1 MNFKKSLKAGVAVF
15 LLFISVVTSQTLQDG
30 QKKIEMKQ
38 YESAKK
44 TFKAILQSDPSNIDA
59 LFYLGKTYWIQQK
72 NDSASI
78 YFQKIA
84 SINSESPLGYI
95 GQGYIFVANKDD
107 KNAQIVFK
115 KALNKTKSKD
125 PSTYMNIAEAYIYGS
140 VPNLDKAL
148 ENLNEAK
155 DISKDNTKL
164 FVLIGDA
171 YATKFDGKGMAMTN
185 YELATDINKNYVLA
199 LFKIGELDNHS
210 KNYKDAEPA
219 LVKVKQLDSLYVP
232 VYPELGELYYY
243 TNRLTQAKEMYRI
256 YLSLSDY
263 DLDAMVRYASFL
275 YICKDYENAINEI
288 KKIQAKDSS
297 YLVFNRL
304 LGYSYYEVKKYQDG
318 ISPLKKYIDQAVP
331 EKVTFMDYD
340 YYSKMLMQTGQDSL
354 AYIWMRKAYNKDTSH
369 IEILG
374 AIADSLSKKG
384 KYKDAAIAYQYKISK
399 SYPPSAADYFQLGRS
414 YYNAA
419 TYDTTQADSSKSK
432 LYNLADTAFVKLI
445 NVAPTYIPGYLFRVR
460 INVYYKDT
468 AATTGSAEAICD
480 SFITKL
486 KKDTVSAAKYKRE
499 YNDSYKYLAVL
510 YIKKNNLEK
519 GREYLMKAREVDPAD
534 TQTIELLKSLQGGQ

>member
-1 MNFKKSLKAGVAVF
+1 MNFKKCFKAGVAIF
-15 LLFISVVTSQTLQDG
+15 ILFISVATSQTLQDG
-30 QKKIEMKQ
+30 LKKIEMKQ

-44 TFKAILQSDPSNIDA
+44 TFKAILQSDASNIDA
-59 LFYLGKTYWIQQK
+59 LFYLGKTYWLQQK

-78 YFQKIA
+78 YFQKVA
-84 SINSESPLGYI
+84 TINPESPLGYV
-95 GQGYIFVANKDD
+95 GQGYIFIVNKDD
-107 KNAQIVFK
+107 KNAQAVFK

-125 PSTYMNIAEAYIYGS
+125 PSTYMNIAEGYIYGS

-155 DISKDNTKL
+155 DISKDNPKI

-185 YELATDINKNYVLA
+185 YELATDMNKNYVLA
-199 LFKIGELDNHS
+199 LFKIGELDAHS

-219 LVKVKQLDSLYVP
+219 LEKVKQLDSLYVP
-232 VYPELGELYYY
+232 VYPELGELYYF
-243 TNRLTQAKEMYRI
+243 TNKVVQAKEMYRI

-275 YICKDYENAINEI
+275 FICKDYDNAIAEI
-288 KKIQAKDSS
+288 KKIQAKDTS

-304 LGYSYYEVKKYQDG
+304 LGYSYYEVKKYAEG
-318 ISPLKKYIDQAVP
+318 IPPLKKFIDQSKPDDV
-331 EKVTFMDYD
+331 KFSDYD
-340 YYSKMLMQTGQDSL
+340 YYSKMMMQTGQDSL
-354 AYIWMRKAYNKDTSH
+354 AYIWMRKAYNKDTTH

-374 AIADSLSKKG
+374 AIADSLSRKG
-384 KYKDAAIAYQYKISK
+384 KYKEAAIAYQYKISK
-399 SYPPSAADYFQLGRS
+399 MTQGTSADYFQMGRS

-419 TYDTTQADSSKSK
+419 TYDTTQTDSSKSK
-432 LYNLADTAFVKLI
+432 LYKLADTAFVKLI
-445 NVAPTYIPGYLFRVR
+445 ELSPTYIPGYLFSVR

-468 AATTGSAEAICD
+468 AATTGSAEVVCD
-480 SFITKL
+480 SLISKL